1 VIDAFEATPFTAR
14 MALHML
20 LVVGVAPAVAA
31 ALAGG
36 RFDPVRRWPRWFSPI
51 AASLVEFVVVWTW
64 HAPFLHIATRHRT
77 SMLVAEQ
84 TVFVVTALY
93 LWLAIVGGDAPGRA
107 LRRSAGIIALVLTF
121 GHMTMLGVLL
131 ALSPRDLY
139 AHGLDA
145 SMDQKLGGAL
155 MIVASTLGYLGA
167 AVWLSSALITDRVSQ
182 RRL

>member
-1 VIDAFEATPFTAR
+1 MIDAFETLPFTAR
-14 MALHML
+14 MAVHML

-36 RFDPVRRWPRWFSPI
+36 RFDPVRRRPHWFPPI

-64 HAPFLHIATRHRT
+64 HAPLLHVATRYRT
-77 SMLVAEQ
+77 A
-84 TVFVVTALY
+84 TFVVEQATFFVTGLY
-93 LWLAIVGGDAPGRA
+93 LWLAIVGGDAHGRA
-107 LRRSAGIIALVLTF
+107 IRRWSGIIALVLTF

-139 AHGLDA
+139 GHGVDA
-145 SMDQKLGGAL
+145 PVDQKLGGTL
-155 MIVASTLGYLGA
+155 MIVASTIGYLGA
-167 AVWLSSALITDRVSQ
+167 AVWLSSGLIADRVKQ